1 MSCDLDE
8 ATPVGAIYRV
18 GREPDAWELPDWRFA
33 TGEPPTFGMRFD
45 DAEGEYRVLY
55 AGSSELACFVETTA
69 TYRLD
74 AVLEAALGDIEVDED
89 DREAGE
95 VPSGHLPS
103 TWPRGRRVGSA
114 TTVGVYASVGGL
126 RSMAFLNAHRDLR
139 RLMLTV
145 GVPGLDGAA
154 LRLTTPRTLTQRISR
169 IVFDCSGTDDR
180 QQFAGI
186 HYLSKYG
193 DDIRCW
199 AVFEQ
204 ARTGAAGVEA
214 IDQRPVDEA
223 DAALREA
230 LQILGIRIWDV
241 DASRSVDP

>member
-95 VPSGHLPS
+95 VHPATCLLHGPVGAESAARPQLGSTRRWAGCDRWPS
-103 TWPRGRRVGSA
+103 
-114 TTVGVYASVGGL
+114 
-126 RSMAFLNAHRDLR
+126 
-139 RLMLTV
+139 
-145 GVPGLDGAA
+145 
-154 LRLTTPRTLTQRISR
+154 
-169 IVFDCSGTDDR
+169 
-180 QQFAGI
+180 
-186 HYLSKYG
+186 
-193 DDIRCW
+193 
-199 AVFEQ
+199 
-204 ARTGAAGVEA
+204 
-214 IDQRPVDEA
+214 
-223 DAALREA
+223 
-230 LQILGIRIWDV
+230 
-241 DASRSVDP
+241 